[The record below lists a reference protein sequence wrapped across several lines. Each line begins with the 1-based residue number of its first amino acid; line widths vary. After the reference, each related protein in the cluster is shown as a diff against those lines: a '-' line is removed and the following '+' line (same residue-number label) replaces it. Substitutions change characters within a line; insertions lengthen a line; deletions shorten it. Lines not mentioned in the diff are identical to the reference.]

1 VSVVRETRPLR
12 SMWRGLETRSW
23 QPDCGPPRKRWN
35 HHRRLPS
42 ARQSSTLLRDADRCG
57 VAAKA
62 LERDCGGRLAL
73 AVAALSLL
81 AFSITARSVRLGKSA
96 SILVSWS
103 WAAWIGV

>member
-1 VSVVRETRPLR
+1 
-12 SMWRGLETRSW
+12 
-23 QPDCGPPRKRWN
+23 
-35 HHRRLPS
+35 
-42 ARQSSTLLRDADRCG
+42 
-57 VAAKA
+57 